1 MPAVISS
8 YSPSLVLLS
17 VVIAVFASYTVLD
30 VAARVTAA
38 QGCSQVIWLCCG
50 ALVMGMGIWAMHF
63 VGMLA
68 CRLPFLV
75 EYDAKWVAISMLPA
89 VFASGLALFFV
100 SRETLDWPRLTVGSV
115 LMGSG
120 IAAMHYT
127 GMAAMRMPAL
137 MRYDWRVVG
146 VSIAIAIAV
155 SLVGLFLVF
164 RLRVDSTHQLRK
176 RILAAVVMGAA
187 IPTMH
192 YTGMAA
198 ARFVPSQADGVFED
212 ALRAPENCE
221 ILVISVVVST
231 AIIFAIAWTSTFLD
245 RLKDSESRAR
255 ALAEKQEQL
264 NKQLRQ
270 SETLQRQKN
279 EELQA
284 ALHKLKEVQLQLI
297 QAEKMSSLGQL
308 VAGIAHEVNNPVN
321 FIHGN
326 LNHVSS
332 YVQDLLN
339 LVELFQQ
346 NYPTPVEPVQ
356 TCIDDIDLEFLQADI
371 AKVLASMKMG
381 TERIGEIVLSL
392 RNFSRLDEGAL
403 KRVNIYEGIDST
415 LIILQHRLKATP
427 NLPRVELIRDYAEL
441 PDIDCYPG
449 LLNQVF
455 MNIFANAL
463 DALVIATEKPVIT
476 IRTSLIDNDWVEI
489 AIADNGPGIPEETKA
504 RIFDPFF
511 TTKPIG
517 KGTGMGL
524 SISYKIIVEQ
534 HSGKLD
540 CFSDQGQ
547 GTEFVIRIPIHHP
560 GV

>member
-17 VVIAVFASYTVLD
+17 VVIAVFASYTALD

-38 QGCSQVIWLCCG
+38 QGRSQVIWLCCG

-68 CRLPFLV
+68 FRLPFLV

-164 RLRVDSTHQLRK
+164 RLRVDSAHQLRK

-221 ILVISVVVST
+221 MLVISVVVST

-284 ALHKLKEVQLQLI
+284 ALHKLKGVQLQLI

-381 TERIGEIVLSL
+381 TERICEIVLSL
-392 RNFSRLDEGAL
+392 RNFSRLDEGTL
-403 KRVNIYEGIDST
+403 KRVNIYRR
-415 LIILQHRLKATP
+415 H
-427 NLPRVELIRDYAEL
+427 
-441 PDIDCYPG
+441 
-449 LLNQVF
+449 
-455 MNIFANAL
+455 
-463 DALVIATEKPVIT
+463 
-476 IRTSLIDNDWVEI
+476 
-489 AIADNGPGIPEETKA
+489 
-504 RIFDPFF
+504 
-511 TTKPIG
+511 
-517 KGTGMGL
+517 
-524 SISYKIIVEQ
+524 
-534 HSGKLD
+534 
-540 CFSDQGQ
+540 
-547 GTEFVIRIPIHHP
+547 
-560 GV
+560 